1 MKRGLVV
8 EMQKKFSHYFTL
20 MSLLEVLIALMV
32 CRFNGKQKQE
42 PNRLE
47 NLLRKLPTEGTVKCL
62 AFHCLLQ
69 TFSTFPF

>member
-32 CRFNGKQKQE
+32 CRFNGKQKQG

-47 NLLRKLPTEGTVKCL
+47 NLLRKLPHKV
-62 AFHCLLQ
+62 
-69 TFSTFPF
+69 P